1 MDSPS
6 VSEPLGERQVRED
19 WLAAL
24 SDAQALRRE
33 QDLDY
38 RFLTAPEIRSAA
50 QRIGPLLAG
59 PYGPESEP
67 VYRAV
72 AALVTLC
79 HPTVLALLLAGVPPA
94 GAVPWWRRLWR

>member
-1 MDSPS
+1 MASDSLL
-6 VSEPLGERQVRED
+6 EPVGERQVREE
-19 WLAAL
+19 WL
-24 SDAQALRRE
+24 QALRDAYELRIE
-33 QDLDY
+33 QDLEY
-38 RFLTAPEIRSAA
+38 RFLTAPQVRSAA

-72 AALVTLC
+72 AALVTMC

-94 GAVPWWRRLWR
+94 GDVPWWRQLWR